1 MADKSGKTPRGSGPV
16 MASKGDGARGEVTG
30 AVAGASLVGSAPNG
44 AGGGQDARM
53 VVTLEDNRMV
63 LPVLGEHDVHLALIE
78 QLIGVKAIAHGNIV
92 SISGPTAACATAKKV
107 LEALYARAVRG
118 EEFAAGDVE
127 GMIRHSRSAPANE
140 GMAQIRTRKK
150 VVTARTAM
158 QSSYIRALERSDLVF
173 GLGPA
178 GTGKTYLAVAFAAQ
192 LLEKNLVDRI
202 ILSRP
207 AVEAGERLGFL
218 PGDMKEKVD
227 PYLRPLYDALH
238 DVLPKEKVE
247 KAIADGEIEIA
258 PLAFMRGRTLAN
270 AAVILDEA
278 QNTTPMQMKMF
289 LTRLGEGSKMI
300 VTGDPTQID
309 LPSGQKSGLVE
320 AVGLLGLV
328 KGIETIRFLSQD
340 VVRRDLVMRIVTAY
354 EAAAS
359 AAATERQFQ
368 RPPGPRG

>member
-1 MADKSGKTPRGSGPV
+1 MADKSGKPPRSSGPV
-16 MASKGDGARGEVTG
+16 AGARNDAASSLGTASAG
-30 AVAGASLVGSAPNG
+30 PPAVSRV
-44 AGGGQDARM
+44 
-53 VVTLEDNRMV
+53 VVTLEDNRIV
-63 LPVLGEHDVHLALIE
+63 PLVLGEHDGHMALIE
-78 QLIGVKAIAHGNIV
+78 QLLGVKAVAHGNVI
-92 SISGPTAACATAKKV
+92 SISGPGQACTTAKQV
-107 LEALYARAVRG
+107 LEALYGRAVRG
-118 EEFAAGDVE
+118 EEFSAGDVE

-150 VVTARTAM
+150 IVTARTAM
-158 QSSYIRALERSDLVF
+158 QSNYIRALENTDLVF

-192 LLEKNLVDRI
+192 CLEKNLVERI

-227 PYLRPLYDALH
+227 PYLRPLYDALY
-238 DVLPKEKVE
+238 DVLPPEKVE
-247 KAIADGEIEIA
+247 KALVEGVIEIA

-270 AAVILDEA
+270 AVVILDEA

-309 LPSGQKSGLVE
+309 LPSGQKSGLEE

-328 KGIETIRFLSQD
+328 KGIETIRFLAQD
-340 VVRRDLVMRIVTAY
+340 VVRRDLVGRIVKAY
-354 EAAAS
+354 EAAAASS
-359 AAATERQFQ
+359 AADKQ
-368 RPPGPRG
+368 RSSGPRS